1 MTGYVSTRYYRA
13 PEIMLTW
20 QKYDVAGELFTP
32 IHKSD
37 LNEKHSG
44 HLEHRVHFRRNAG
57 GQATVPRQ
65 RPFVTCRYLSDDHAL
80 AYPYT
85 DVNQFS
91 IITELLGTPPDDVIQ
106 TICSENV
113 DLNPIPASVES

>member
-20 QKYDVAGELFTP
+20 QKYDVAGAKIPFDMRLDHVSWRVQW
-32 IHKSD
+32 I
-37 LNEKHSG
+37 SG
-44 HLEHRVHFRRNAG
+44 AQAAFSRRCWRGNHCSLAKIVCNLPVRLLRRV
-57 GQATVPRQ
+57 
-65 RPFVTCRYLSDDHAL
+65 VTLLH
-80 AYPYT
+80 T

-113 DLNPIPASVES
+113 C